1 MIEYSKLQI
10 SCMLIIIYSAF
21 IYFRERYAYKV
32 KKKEIVFDLLLF
44 MGIFSIAFDAI
55 LQKPGKLTAE
65 EFAHCPRDI
74 FGVSA
79 KDRQMRIR

>member
-1 MIEYSKLQI
+1 
-10 SCMLIIIYSAF
+10 
-21 IYFRERYAYKV
+21 
-32 KKKEIVFDLLLF
+32 

-65 EFAHCPRDI
+65 ESAHCSRDI

-79 KDRQMRIR
+79 KDRQMRIDRSD